1 MRKRLVKI
9 VGFSVLTWL
18 LCTGTVLAQK
28 GEVTV
33 NQDAEI
39 DQLLQLKKEI
49 NRTESKFK
57 IQIFNGSRSDAEKA
71 RLDFR
76 RAFPD
81 LSTSMHYETP
91 NYKIWIGAFNS
102 RLEADR
108 ALLRVKQK
116 FSSAFIFT
124 PKIEKKEF

>member
-1 MRKRLVKI
+1 MRNRLLKI
-9 VGFSVLTWL
+9 VGISVFTWL
-18 LCTGTVLAQK
+18 LGTGGLLAQK

-33 NQDAEI
+33 NQDEEI
-39 DQLLQLKKEI
+39 ERLLQLKKEI

-57 IQIFNGSRSDAEKA
+57 IQIFNGNRSEAEKA

-81 LSTSMHYETP
+81 MSTSMHYETP
-91 NYKIWIGAFNS
+91 NYKIWIGSFNT

-116 FSSAFIFT
+116 FSSAFIFA
-124 PKIEKKEF
+124 PKIEKKAF